1 MLSIMTRLK
10 SYAVFIVTGL
20 LTLLASLVTFLY
32 SRSRRAKEEKKIAE
46 ARWEHAR
53 KVIAEDQRI
62 QLERDSRTEELANE
76 IESKNTSGELKNPNN
91 W

>member
-10 SYAVFIVTGL
+10 SYAVFIVMGL

-76 IESKNTSGELKNPNN
+76 IESKNTSGELSDPNR